1 MDPPGPFAI
10 LPDMPAQD
18 SKQTQRG
25 GLLGVGLDGKDGHRR
40 ITTGPDFVLV
50 GGSHDTHARMQDLV
64 VRMSETLER
73 QGRCFAEL
81 THGEFEDLA
90 RSSLK

>member
-25 GLLGVGLDGKDGHRR
+25 GLLGVGLDGLVRLGARRFGALVDGH
-40 ITTGPDFVLV
+40 GVLPVSRPVV
-50 GGSHDTHARMQDLV
+50 GGRLGQSDRFERVTSHAAR
-64 VRMSETLER
+64 RER
-73 QGRCFAEL
+73 R
-81 THGEFEDLA
+81 
-90 RSSLK
+90 RSTRR